1 MIEYTVNMNA
11 VDFPGSGQY
20 RMVSKWYEMTG
31 SQDFELKDKS
41 GTVKKDLSK
50 VRGAVRT
57 YNSLFPPLTLSCCR
71 CRGHAL
77 GTM

>member
-11 VDFPGSGQY
+11 VDFPGSGQH

-50 VRGAVRT
+50 VRGAVRI
-57 YNSLFPPLTLSCCR
+57 
-71 CRGHAL
+71 
-77 GTM
+77 